1 MQWCGFRDVKD
12 GWLGAAS
19 LTHETAPVFIISLS
33 MFVEVI
39 LLCTISSTAISRI

>member
-19 LTHETAPVFIISLS
+19 LTHETAPVFVVSLL
-33 MFVEVI
+33 FVEIV
-39 LLCTISSTAISRI
+39 LLSTISSTAVSRI